1 MTPEQKHDTVVQVVM
16 ATPTVITLLWTKV
29 LALHLTEW
37 VQVVA
42 IVSGC
47 AHLLYLL
54 WKWWGEWRD
63 RRARLA
69 PRRRSTDRRGTWWRR

>member
-1 MTPEQKHDTVVQVVM
+1 
-16 ATPTVITLLWTKV
+16 
-29 LALHLTEW
+29 
-37 VQVVA
+37 VA